1 MTAPPLAARAAAVL
15 YGLLGAGFGLGTVV
29 TLAMLTRDGELPMT
43 PWGFRALDGPLA
55 RIDTQTTLLAGAAL
69 VVVCAADTAT
79 AAGLWRGRRWA
90 GRLGL
95 VTAPAALV
103 LGLGFELPFLL
114 AGIPA
119 RTALVAAA
127 WRRLT

>member
-1 MTAPPLAARAAAVL
+1 MTGPPRAARAAAVI
-15 YGLLGAGFGLGTVV
+15 YGLLGAGFGLGTVAA
-29 TLAMLTRDGELPMT
+29 LALLIRDGELPMT

-55 RIDTQTTLLAGAAL
+55 RIDTRTTLLAGAAL
-69 VVVCAADTAT
+69 VAVCAADNAT
-79 AAGLWRGRRWA
+79 AAGLWRGRRWV

-114 AGIPA
+114 AGIPL

>member
-1 MTAPPLAARAAAVL
+1 MTGPPLAARAAAVL
-15 YGLLGAGFGLGTVV
+15 YGMLGAGFGLGTAVA
-29 TLAMLTRDGELPMT
+29 LAVLARDGELPMT

-55 RIDTQTTLLAGAAL
+55 RIDPRTTMLAGAAL
-69 VVVCAADTAT
+69 IGVCAADIAT

-95 VTAPAALV
+95 ATTPAALA
-103 LGLGFELPFLL
+103 LGFGFELPFLL
-114 AGIPA
+114 AGIPP
-119 RTALVAAA
+119 RTALLAAA

>member
-1 MTAPPLAARAAAVL
+1 MTASPRAARAAAVL
-15 YGLLGAGFGLGTVV
+15 YGLLGVGFGLGTVA
-29 TLAMLTRDGELPMT
+29 TLALLARDGELPMT
-43 PWGFRALDGPLA
+43 PWGFRALDGPFA
-55 RIDTQTTLLAGAAL
+55 RIDTRTTMLAGAAL
-69 VVVCAADTAT
+69 VAVCAADTAT

-95 VTAPAALV
+95 ATAPAALL

-114 AGIPA
+114 AGIPL

>member
-1 MTAPPLAARAAAVL
+1 MTGPPQAARAAAVL
-15 YGLLGAGFGLGTVV
+15 YGLLGAGFGLGTVAV
-29 TLAMLTRDGELPMT
+29 LALLIRDGELPMT

-55 RIDTQTTLLAGAAL
+55 RIDTRTTLLAGAAL
-69 VVVCAADTAT
+69 IGVCAADTAT

-90 GRLGL
+90 GRLAL
-95 VTAPAALV
+95 VTTPAALV

-114 AGIPA
+114 AGIPP

>member
-1 MTAPPLAARAAAVL
+1 VTGPPRAARAAAVL
-15 YGLLGAGFGLGTVV
+15 YGLLGAGFGLGTVA
-29 TLAMLTRDGELPMT
+29 TLALLMRDGELPMT
-43 PWGFRALDGPLA
+43 PWGFRSLDGPLA

-69 VVVCAADTAT
+69 VTVCAADVAT

-95 VTAPAALV
+95 VTAPAALA

-114 AGIPA
+114 AGIPP

>member
-1 MTAPPLAARAAAVL
+1 MTSVPAPARAAAAL
-15 YGLLGAGFGLGTVV
+15 YGLIGAGFGVGTVA
-29 TLAMLTRDGELPMT
+29 TLALLARNGELPMT
-43 PWGFRALDGPLA
+43 PWGFRSLDGPFA
-55 RIDTQTTLLAGAAL
+55 RIDSRTTMLAGAAL
-69 VVVCAADTAT
+69 VAVCAADVAT

-95 VTAPAALV
+95 ATTPAAVV

-119 RTALVAAA
+119 RVALLAAA

>member
-1 MTAPPLAARAAAVL
+1 VTRPPRAARAAAIL
-15 YGLLGAGFGLGTVV
+15 YGALGVGFGLGTIV
-29 TLAMLTRDGELPMT
+29 TLALLARDGELPMT

-55 RIDTQTTLLAGAAL
+55 RIDTRTTLLAGAAL
-69 VVVCAADTAT
+69 VAVCAADTAT

-90 GRLGL
+90 GWLAL

-114 AGIPA
+114 AGIPP
-119 RTALVAAA
+119 RTALVVAA

>member
-1 MTAPPLAARAAAVL
+1 MTGPPRTARAAAVL
-15 YGLLGAGFGLGTVV
+15 YGLLGAGFGLGTVAV
-29 TLAMLTRDGELPMT
+29 LALLIRDGELPMT

-55 RIDTQTTLLAGAAL
+55 RIDTRTTLLAGAAL
-69 VVVCAADTAT
+69 VSVCAADTAT

-90 GRLGL
+90 ARLGL
-95 VTAPAALV
+95 VTTPAALV

-114 AGIPA
+114 AGIPL

>member
-1 MTAPPLAARAAAVL
+1 MTGPPRAARAAAVL
-15 YGLLGAGFGLGTVV
+15 YGLLGAGFGLGTVAV
-29 TLAMLTRDGELPMT
+29 LALLIRDGELPMT

-55 RIDTQTTLLAGAAL
+55 RIDTRTTLLAGAAL
-69 VVVCAADTAT
+69 VTVCAADTAT
-79 AAGLWRGRRWA
+79 SAGLWRGRRWA

-95 VTAPAALV
+95 VTTPAALV

-114 AGIPA
+114 AGIPL

>member
-1 MTAPPLAARAAAVL
+1 MTGPPRAARAAAVL
-15 YGLLGAGFGLGTVV
+15 YGLLGVGFGLGTVV
-29 TLAMLTRDGELPMT
+29 TLALLIRNGELPMT
-43 PWGFRALDGPLA
+43 PWGFRSLDGPFA
-55 RIDTQTTLLAGAAL
+55 RIDTQTTVLAGAAL
-69 VVVCAADTAT
+69 VAVCAADTAT
-79 AAGLWRGRRWA
+79 AVGLWRGRRWA

-95 VTAPAALV
+95 LTAPAALV
-103 LGLGFELPFLL
+103 LALGFELPFLL

>member
-1 MTAPPLAARAAAVL
+1 MTNPPVAARAAAAL
-15 YGLLGAGFGLGTVV
+15 YGLLGVGFGIGTTV
-29 TLAMLTRDGELPMT
+29 TLALLARNGELPMT
-43 PWGFRALDGPLA
+43 PWGFRSLDGPLA
-55 RIDTQTTLLAGAAL
+55 PIDTPTTMLAGAGLIA
-69 VVVCAADTAT
+69 VCAADVAT
-79 AAGLWRGRRWA
+79 SAGLWRGRRWA

-95 VTAPAALV
+95 ATTPAALL

-119 RTALVAAA
+119 RVALLAAS